1 MRADRMTHYIG
12 RLHPII
18 AEVPAVFSST
28 FLKRTL
34 TSLGDLFIDL
44 SRSGKRIGLPITEV
58 TCAKRIE
65 PHPPHATPRHVTR
78 PFHPPQV
85 AGCQPYGRLWVRVR
99 QGSGFHTMAEP
110 FSHRV

>member
-28 FLKRTL
+28 FPKRIL

-78 PFHPPQV
+78 PFTRHKWQAASHK
-85 AGCQPYGRLWVRVR
+85 AGLGLGLGVGVVL
-99 QGSGFHTMAEP
+99 GL
-110 FSHRV
+110 